1 MFRELLNQI
10 FSRHA
15 KPSSRSQA
23 KQRLK
28 LILAHDR
35 TTLSPE
41 ALQAMQQEILAVVSK
56 YVELDA
62 DSLEFSLASEQG
74 TTALIAN
81 LPIRRV
87 RTLNPDPASQSSY

>member
-1 MFRELLNQI
+1 
-10 FSRHA
+10 
-15 KPSSRSQA
+15 
-23 KQRLK
+23 
-28 LILAHDR
+28 HDR

-56 YVELDA
+56 YVELDS

-87 RTLNPDPASQSSY
+87 RTLKSDPASQSSY